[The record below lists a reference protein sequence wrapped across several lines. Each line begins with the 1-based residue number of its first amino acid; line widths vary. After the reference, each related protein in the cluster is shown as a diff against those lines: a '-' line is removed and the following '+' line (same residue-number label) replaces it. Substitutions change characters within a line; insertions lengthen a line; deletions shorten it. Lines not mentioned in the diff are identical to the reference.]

1 VKKLTR
7 KDKIKI
13 AKELK
18 KKAYSQGKHDV
29 LVGSKV
35 VVTVTIEGKHVFFP
49 SGRKLPVPEECWV

>member
-18 KKAYSQGKHDV
+18 KKTYSQGEHDV